1 MNERKG
7 KRVAAV
13 AAGALGVVVIVALTL
28 IYRESIPGAPDR
40 SREPLPRPLSYNG
53 RVDIAQG
60 SIAVSEF
67 ADFLESFTG
76 LNVIADSDVSNRQV
90 LVASNVENA
99 DAEVA
104 RALIESSGCVV
115 EREKLPNG
123 VEILR
128 IRAAPQ

>member
-1 MNERKG
+1 MTEHKG
-7 KRVAAV
+7 KRV
-13 AAGALGVVVIVALTL
+13 AAGALGVVVIVALAL
-28 IYRESIPGAPDR
+28 IYPQSSPGPAPDL
-40 SREPLPRPLSYNG
+40 SGEPLPRPLSYTG
-53 RVDIAQG
+53 QRVDIAQG
-60 SIAVSEF
+60 SIALSEF

-76 LNVIADSDVSNRQV
+76 LNVIADSDVSDRQIV
-90 LVASNVENA
+90 VASNVENA

-128 IRAAPQ
+128 IRAAPK